1 MVILLATRVIV
12 VTFTLHIAVLVTTCP
27 PWFGILKE
35 WILPFSLTCA
45 GTSSFNAHSI

>member
-1 MVILLATRVIV
+1 MVILLETRVIV
-12 VTFTLHIAVLVTTCP
+12 VTFTLHIAVSVTTYP
-27 PWFGILKE
+27 GWFGILKE